1 MQGSLFHLLLV
12 SNLFTHNTFPF
23 NRREL
28 IAAIQTKHMMI
39 GITDEERKA
48 FMTWM
53 LPEQTADINVED
65 GGEFYVEKVI
75 KMHVNKEGREEFL
88 VKWVGYPLSEATWE
102 PFENLSGEEACE
114 YQVIL
119 IHKFTILVYIIAPI
133 IPFKGEEALAMKRGG
148 KGAV

>member
-28 IAAIQTKHMMI
+28 ISAIQTKHMMI
-39 GITDEERKA
+39 GITDEERKG
-48 FMTWM
+48 FMIRM
-53 LPEQTADINVED
+53 LPEETADIKEED

-75 KMHVNKEGREEFL
+75 KIRVNKDGREEFL
-88 VKWVGYPLSEATWE
+88 VKWVGYPLSKATWE

-114 YQVIL
+114 HQDIF
-119 IHKFTILVYIIAPI
+119 IHKVTMLVFIIT
-133 IPFKGEEALAMKRGG
+133 
-148 KGAV
+148 